1 MNDLTT
7 AARASHSADGLR
19 PEATGAPALATSV
32 AQSERKRMYLAR
44 SLLRDLWAAS
54 KYDPQI
60 DASSAGVA
68 EVAQR
73 LIGQRR
79 LGLARSLLSC
89 LSTAS
94 MYDPGMDTSSAG
106 VCEVAYR
113 LISSGSAGVEPAELH
128 SIRDADTRTGG
139 SQ

>member
-1 MNDLTT
+1 MDDLTT
-7 AARASHSADGLR
+7 AARASHPADGFR
-19 PEATGAPALATSV
+19 PEVTGAPALTASV
-32 AQSERKRMYLAR
+32 AKSERKRMYLAR

-54 KYDPQI
+54 KCDPHI

-94 MYDPGMDTSSAG
+94 MYDPAIDASSAG
-106 VCEVAYR
+106 VCEVALR
-113 LISSGSAGVEPAELH
+113 LIASASAGVEPAELH
-128 SIRDADTRTGG
+128 SARHADTRTGG
-139 SQ
+139 AR